1 MDHDDDIEA
10 AAQGEGVLIHRCPQ
24 LPLQPVTLSRPF
36 EPAPR
41 AETDAGFCR
50 VIGGHPDGERRSVCP
65 PSPTVDSTKRVR
77 ALQPLR
83 GGDGEVEGCA
93 TRQAGMRC
101 QRPLRRRRLSVFC
114 PPRERM
120 RLRNPCVLFRLR
132 FDFNVRCFFIE
143 RPLYEHAVSK
153 IKEKALDA

>member
-1 MDHDDDIEA
+1 
-10 AAQGEGVLIHRCPQ
+10 VLVYRCPQ
-24 LPLQPVTLSRPF
+24 LTLQPIALSRPF
-36 EPAPR
+36 EAAPR
-41 AETDAGFCR
+41 AQTDPGFSHM
-50 VIGGHPDGERRSVCP
+50 GGDRPDGERRSVY
-65 PSPTVDSTKRVR
+65 PSSPSVNGAKRVR
-77 ALQPLR
+77 ALEPLR
-83 GGDGEVEGCA
+83 GGDGGAEGCA
-93 TRQAGMRC
+93 PRQAGMRC

>member
-1 MDHDDDIEA
+1 MDHDDDVKA
-10 AAQGEGVLIHRCPQ
+10 AAEGKGMLIHRCPQ
-24 LPLQPVTLSRPF
+24 LSLESIALNRPF
-36 EPAPR
+36 EPATR
-41 AETDAGFCR
+41 AQTDAGFVQ
-50 VIGGHPDGERRSVCP
+50 VIGGHPDGEHRSVR
-65 PSPTVDSTKRVR
+65 PSSPSVDGAKRIR
-77 ALQPLR
+77 ALEPFR
-83 GGDGEVEGCA
+83 GGDGGVAGCA
-93 TRQAGMRC
+93 ARQAGMRC

-120 RLRNPCVLFRLR
+120 RLRNPCVFFRFR